1 MSTKIRNKLPCY
13 CKTCNGKIVDERTKK
28 SHEELETQLAF
39 NVSGFVL
46 SANMNML
53 LSNPEPNMTPSQQLI
68 AMEIDKPIIEGSS
81 RKEIGSEQESSGDDN
96 YEADF
101 EHYARQRQDRFQELD
116 ANQCDENSNDD
127 ESTKSIVSSE
137 NDRDSDD
144 EIQFTA
150 PDFDDD
156 TKFEYSDTTI
166 DYADSWILIWI
177 FKYQSRF
184 RLSDVSIDVL
194 IKFFRQVLEDAN
206 RTRFADFPSSL
217 YVAKKLFKFN
227 KCSKIFTACTNC
239 HTLYNTAGNPVEQY

>member
-127 ESTKSIVSSE
+127 ESTKSI
-137 NDRDSDD
+137 
-144 EIQFTA
+144 
-150 PDFDDD
+150 
-156 TKFEYSDTTI
+156 
-166 DYADSWILIWI
+166 
-177 FKYQSRF
+177 
-184 RLSDVSIDVL
+184 
-194 IKFFRQVLEDAN
+194 
-206 RTRFADFPSSL
+206 
-217 YVAKKLFKFN
+217 
-227 KCSKIFTACTNC
+227 
-239 HTLYNTAGNPVEQY
+239 

>member
-39 NVSGFVL
+39 NVSGFVP

-68 AMEIDKPIIEGSS
+68 AMEIDEPIIEGSS

-101 EHYARQRQDRFQELD
+101 EHYARRRQDRFQEPD

-137 NDRDSDD
+137 NNRDSND

-156 TKFEYSDTTI
+156 TEFEYSDTTI

-184 RLSDVSIDVL
+184 HFTGGCQQD
-194 IKFFRQVLEDAN
+194 
-206 RTRFADFPSSL
+206 
-217 YVAKKLFKFN
+217 
-227 KCSKIFTACTNC
+227 KIC
-239 HTLYNTAGNPVEQY
+239 